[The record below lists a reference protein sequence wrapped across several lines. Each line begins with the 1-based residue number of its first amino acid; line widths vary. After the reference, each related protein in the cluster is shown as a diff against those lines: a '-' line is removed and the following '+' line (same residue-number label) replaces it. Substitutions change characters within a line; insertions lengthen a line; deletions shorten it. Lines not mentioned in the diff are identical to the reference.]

1 MRLFGGKDLPPVI
14 VASMGRSGSTVCYNA
29 IAQGMARERFGYLS
43 SLKKNATRSL
53 AWDVA
58 NYPFKPGTVYKTH
71 ALAHELPAS
80 FTGKVVFTFGQASD
94 AALSVVACRQKY
106 GDEWVAEHFEHL
118 CANGDFSEL
127 GERDVLRFE
136 EQIDGWINLQ
146 GHDIMAIRYDALWDH
161 PDELAAFLGFPVR
174 LPPKRAR
181 QSLDLVD
188 EAIVAGFRKTYA
200 RLDAKIAALPNRIIR
215 RVS

>member
-1 MRLFGGKDLPPVI
+1 MRLFGRKDLLPVI

-29 IAQGMARERFGYLS
+29 IAQGMARERFGFLPA
-43 SLKKNATRSL
+43 LKKNATRSS

-58 NYPFKPGTVYKTH
+58 NYPFKPGIVYKTH
-71 ALAHELPAS
+71 ALADELPPTFA
-80 FTGKVVFTFGQASD
+80 GKVVFTFGQASD

-118 CANGDFSEL
+118 RANGDFQEL

-136 EQIDGWINLQ
+136 EQIDGWLNLQ

-161 PDELAAFLGFPVR
+161 SDELAAFLGFPVR

-188 EAIVAGFRKTYA
+188 ESIVAGFRKTYA
-200 RLDAKIAALPNRIIR
+200 SLDAKIAALPNRIVR